1 MTTNYLALV
10 AEHAFTVTAQQRE
23 MNRQLID
30 ITYSRDLEAA
40 SNAQVLRYREL
51 IEQELAEEAANAKDL
66 SESEIAGIKAVNKR
80 RNDAKNAS
88 AKKLKP
94 QDLFASQPEEE
105 DEVSFGVSTPPHGR
119 ARAWR
124 KIG

>member
-1 MTTNYLALV
+1 
-10 AEHAFTVTAQQRE
+10 

-30 ITYSRDLEAA
+30 ITFRRELEAA
-40 SNAQVLRYREL
+40 SNAQVLRHREL

-66 SESEIAGIKAVNKR
+66 SESDLAAIKAANKK

-88 AKKLKP
+88 AKKPKP

-105 DEVSFGVSTPPHGR
+105 DEVSFGVSTPMGDLTLGGR
-119 ARAWR
+119 LVENAMFQSAAESNA
-124 KIG
+124 